1 MGDASPTYPSNP
13 HHRCIRYDP
22 KKLKIIS
29 GGVSSR
35 QVATS
40 PPQSSKKWDLMDFD
54 IGKNLGKG
62 RFGSVY
68 LVREK
73 KSRFILCLKIMF
85 RLHFST
91 FETMQ
96 ILQREIEI
104 QSHLKHPNIIR
115 LYGYFYDAKRV
126 YVMLEFAPRGE
137 LSKDIQKFNFT
148 PARSSTYVHQLAHA
162 LDYCHN
168 RRVIHRDINPSNILL
183 GVNGELKVGDFGCAV
198 HSPGSRRTAVW
209 GTLSYLAPEMTSVD
223 FIHDSKCD
231 VWSLGVTA
239 YEMLCKR
246 VPFEKASEEE
256 TLLAIRNDEIDFSFI
271 KCEEATRFLKR
282 VLERDA
288 TARITAAEVIQDPW
302 VRLHAEASLTQCH
315 AALEDWEAAKCTTTT
330 TSTSACTFAR
340 ASDLTRP

>member
-1 MGDASPTYPSNP
+1 MGDTSPTYPSNP

-40 PPQSSKKWDLMDFD
+40 PPQ
-54 IGKNLGKG
+54 
-62 RFGSVY
+62 
-68 LVREK
+68 
-73 KSRFILCLKIMF
+73 
-85 RLHFST
+85 
-91 FETMQ
+91 
-96 ILQREIEI
+96 
-104 QSHLKHPNIIR
+104 HPNIIR

-148 PARSSTYVHQLAHA
+148 PARSSTLAHA

-198 HSPGSRRTAVW
+198 HSPGSKRTAVW

-288 TARITAAEVIQDPW
+288 TVRITAAEVIQDPW

-340 ASDLTRP
+340 TSDLTRP